1 MNSDHKFKQKSGSNL
16 SIKPNHLVIGP
27 VLSVILFIILNHN
40 NIADA
45 AAATAAITLLTAWW
59 WATEALPIP
68 ATSLVPFALFPI
80 TGVLTDK
87 QAASGLGSHIILLM
101 LGGFIMAKALERSG
115 AHQRFAI
122 SILRLVGQNSNKRLV
137 LAFMLAAALLSMW
150 VSNTA
155 TCLMLMPIVLACLK
169 QVDNPKLVTPLIVSV
184 AYACSIG
191 GIATLIGTPPNVI
204 FAGIYEEFSGQA
216 FDFLEWLKIGV
227 PIVACLLPISW
238 LWLTRRVNGHC
249 EVSLPK
255 PSNWSKD
262 EKRVVSVFTFIVFL
276 WVFRKQPLSGWSGL
290 LDITTVGDSTI
301 ALFGASLMFLVRSEK
316 GGGLLDWNS
325 AVKIPWG
332 ILLMFGAGITIAK
345 AFFESGL
352 ADLIGAGL
360 SSTIGDLPLYLVI
373 LFVCL
378 SITFFTELNSNLATT
393 ALVLP
398 ILGSTALALDIPLE
412 ILMIPATVS
421 ASCAFMLPV
430 ATAPNAIA
438 YSTEKIT
445 LKQMMRE
452 GFALNLI
459 LAVVISVLCF
469 LLLGAGNR

>member
-1 MNSDHKFKQKSGSNL
+1 MNQDHKINQNSDKPTQ
-16 SIKPNHLVIGP
+16 IKLNHLIIGP
-27 VLSVILFIILNHN
+27 ILAVILFAILQFNG
-40 NIADA
+40 IETT

-68 ATSLVPFALFPI
+68 ATSLVPFTLFPI
-80 TGVLTDK
+80 SGVLTDK
-87 QAASGLGSHIILLM
+87 QAASGMGSHIILLM
-101 LGGFIMAKALERSG
+101 LGGFVMAKALERSG
-115 AHQRFAI
+115 AHKRFAI
-122 SILRLVGQNSNKRLV
+122 SILRIVGQNSNKSLV
-137 LAFMLAAALLSMW
+137 FAFMLAAALLSMW

-169 QVDNPKLVTPLIVSV
+169 QIETPKLVTPLIVSV

-191 GIATLIGTPPNVI
+191 GIATLIGTPPNII
-204 FAGIYEEFSGQA
+204 FAGIYEEFSGQS
-216 FDFLEWLKIGV
+216 FDFLEWLKIGF
-227 PIVACLLPISW
+227 PIVVCLLPISW
-238 LWLTRRVNGHC
+238 LWLTRRVDGRC
-249 EVSLPK
+249 EVSLPIA
-255 PSNWSKD
+255 SAWSKD
-262 EKRVVSVFTFIVFL
+262 EKRVVMVFLLIVFL
-276 WVFRKQPLSGWSGL
+276 WVFRKQPFSGWSGL
-290 LDITTVGDSTI
+290 LGVTNVGDSTI
-301 ALFGASLMFLVRSEK
+301 ALLGASLMFVVRSEK

-352 ADLIGAGL
+352 ADIIGAGL
-360 SSTIGDLPLYLVI
+360 SGVIGDLPLYLVI

-378 SITFFTELNSNLATT
+378 AITFFTELNSNLATT

-398 ILGSTALALDIPLE
+398 ILASTALALNIPLE
-412 ILMIPATVS
+412 ILMIPATIS

-438 YSTEKIT
+438 YATEKIT

-459 LAVVISVLCF
+459 LAFVISALCYF
-469 LLLGAGNR
+469 LLS